1 MRQIRT
7 FLAMLF
13 AALAILFGG
22 TQTASA
28 EPIDQAG
35 WTGRKQ
41 FVELANG
48 VRLAYVEM
56 GNPDGSPVLL
66 LHGYTDTSRSW
77 TLVAP
82 WLLEH
87 RLLIPD
93 QRGHGASSVPECCFT
108 ASDFAHDAR
117 LFLDAMEV
125 ERAAVAGH
133 SLGSMVAMVL
143 AAEHPERVSRLVLI
157 GSTALAPV
165 RRGDWLWTN
174 SQALRAPLD
183 PNSAFLR
190 EWHPANQPTPVDP
203 VFAAAAMEEILAI
216 PIPVWRGVMRELVEV
231 PAGRLAADIRA
242 PTLILSGGRDPL
254 FPAEHHQALARAIPH
269 AEARVFPDL
278 GHNLNWERPREIG
291 PILAAFLAGGA
302 ADRSTVADL
311 PQRSGR
317 SAPGH

>member
-1 MRQIRT
+1 MKPLCK
-7 FLAMLF
+7 FLVLLF
-13 AALAILFGG
+13 ASLNILFGG
-22 TQTASA
+22 GQTASA
-28 EPIDQAG
+28 QPIDQTRWAE
-35 WTGRKQ
+35 RKQ
-41 FVELANG
+41 FVTLPNG

-117 LFLDAMEV
+117 LFLDARGV

-157 GSTALAPV
+157 GSTALVPV
-165 RRGDWLWTN
+165 KRGDWLWTN
-174 SQALRAPLD
+174 AHALKAPLD
-183 PNSAFLR
+183 PGSQFLR
-190 EWHPANQPTPVDP
+190 EWHPANQPTPVDRA
-203 VFAAAAMEEILAI
+203 FAEAAMAEILAI
-216 PIPVWRGVMRELVEV
+216 PLHVWRGVMRELADV
-231 PAGRLAADIRA
+231 PAGRHAADIKA
-242 PTLILSGGRDPL
+242 PVLILSGGKDPL
-254 FPAEHHQALARAIPH
+254 FPAEHHSALAKAIPH

-278 GHNLNWERPREIG
+278 GHNLAWERPAETG
-291 PILAAFLAGGA
+291 HALARFLAGG
-302 ADRSTVADL
+302 
-311 PQRSGR
+311 GR
-317 SAPGH
+317 